1 MTARCI
7 DEPVSWLRLE
17 QYQLGEVDREE
28 RASIAAHLASC
39 QACAACLAGIERDD
53 AIELAPLPTSHE
65 APARRLRSRERLWTV
80 GAGAVALAAAAI
92 LGVGGAWR
100 HGSAVDPGGAARV
113 KGDAVAF
120 SLVRDDDERIDD
132 VRGVFRD
139 GDRFKAIVTCPPSTT
154 ATFDLAVYDASGASF
169 PLPRAQVTCGN
180 GVPLPGAFR
189 LSGSAEETVC
199 LVWGWERDTLRAAAP
214 SERALCKRLRAAQA
228 PP

>member
-1 MTARCI
+1 MTARCV

-65 APARRLRSRERLWTV
+65 APARRLRSRERLWAV
-80 GAGAVALAAAAI
+80 GAGAMALAAAAI
-92 LGVGGAWR
+92 LGVGRAWR

-139 GDRFKAIVTCPPSTT
+139 GDRFKAIVTCPPKAT
-154 ATFDLAVYDASGASF
+154 ATFDLVVYDASGASF
-169 PLPRAQVTCGN
+169 PLRRALVACGN

-199 LVWGWERDTLRAAAP
+199 LVWGWERDALRAAAP
-214 SERALCKRLRAAQA
+214 SERALCKRLGTAQA